1 MTIFVSFPNM
11 NELVNSAYRV
21 CKAKTLAVYNLH
33 RKPQTLN
40 DRREGFF
47 RKEIDPDYTSSTA
60 RAERL
65 NRSGTLHC
73 KTGGLS
79 NI

>member
-1 MTIFVSFPNM
+1 M
-11 NELVNSAYRV
+11 NELVNGAYRV

-33 RKPQTLN
+33 RKLQTLN

-47 RKEIDPDYTSSTA
+47 RKKTDPDYTSSTA
-60 RAERL
+60 RAERRK
-65 NRSGTLHC
+65 RSGTLHC
-73 KTGGLS
+73 KTEGLS

>member
-1 MTIFVSFPNM
+1 M
-11 NELVNSAYRV
+11 NELVNGAYRV

-47 RKEIDPDYTSSTA
+47 SQENQSCYRCSSTA
-60 RAERL
+60 RAERRK
-65 NRSGTLHC
+65 RSRTLDC
-73 KTGGLS
+73 KAGGLS
-79 NI
+79 HICGFTLRV